1 MKIAI
6 LDDYQ
11 NLACKIADWSELE
24 GEHEIKVFREHL
36 GARKNVTAALND
48 YDILAVTRERTLLD
62 RATLAALPNLKL
74 IATAGMRNAAI
85 DLEYCKEH
93 GIVVVGT
100 GGSAQATPELAWGLM
115 LALARHIPT
124 ENARMRD
131 GSWITTLGKD
141 LAGST
146 LGIIGLGRLGSEMAN
161 IGHAFR
167 MNVIAWSQNLTDEAA
182 AKAGAERVEKAELF
196 RHSDFITIHYKLS
209 ERSVGLVGAE
219 ELALMKTDAYLVN
232 TSRGP
237 IVDTDALI
245 IALKD
250 ERIGGAGIDVYDV
263 EPLPRDHPLRS
274 CPRTVLTPHL
284 GYVSEAT
291 YRMFYTEMVEGI
303 ESWLAGVPVR
313 VICA

>member
-11 NLACKIADWSELE
+11 GLAKTIADWSRLDKD
-24 GEHEIKVFREHL
+24 HDVKVFREHL
-36 GARKNVTAALND
+36 GVPAEVIAALKD
-48 YDILAVTRERTLLD
+48 FDVLAITRERTLLD
-62 RATLAALPNLKL
+62 RATLEGLPNLKL

-85 DLEYCKEH
+85 DLECCTERN
-93 GIVVVGT
+93 ITVLGT
-100 GGSAQATPELAWGLM
+100 GGSAQATPELAWGLI

-141 LAGST
+141 LAGNT

-161 IGHAFR
+161 IGRAFR
-167 MNVIAWSQNLTDEAA
+167 MNIIAWSQNLTDDAA
-182 AKAGAERVEKAELF
+182 AKAGAERVAKDELF
-196 RHSDFITIHYKLS
+196 RRSDFITIHYKLS
-209 ERSVGLVGAE
+209 DRSTGLVGAD
-219 ELALMKTDAYLVN
+219 ELALMKPDAYLVN

-237 IVDTDALI
+237 IVDTNALVS
-245 IALKD
+245 ALKAG
-250 ERIGGAGIDVYDV
+250 RIGGAGIDVYDI

-284 GYVSEAT
+284 GYVSENT
-291 YRMFYTEMVEGI
+291 YQMFYTEMVEDI
-303 ESWLAGVPVR
+303 ESWLAGKPIR
-313 VICA
+313 VLSA